1 MLVGTV
7 AKHLRRP
14 THSWKGESI
23 KLGAWYCILNFLFR
37 PLQINHQVNF
47 ENVGYII
54 WWCKFRYLLQHRKW
68 FWRMTGPL
76 LKTSTNS
83 NWSSKACKFD
93 SWNEL
98 PSCTM
103 QVDLK
108 HVLLI
113 QFSMVLM
120 SVLIL
125 DDRAIL
131 GCLGTNTCYWSLYK
145 TNLWRIP
152 PSLLQNH
159 NQIFWWHQPRSR
171 NMVPKRPKYQM
182 KPENKT
188 QNSVFIQCPMSNVQ
202 CLAFHEW

>member
-152 PSLLQNH
+152 PASSKTTIKFFDGINQDRGTWYLKDQNIKW
-159 NQIFWWHQPRSR
+159 NQKT
-171 NMVPKRPKYQM
+171 KRRIQCSS
-182 KPENKT
+182 N
-188 QNSVFIQCPMSNVQ
+188 VQCPMSNV
-202 CLAFHEW
+202 